1 VSQPLRDAAAR
12 DPAPQSQ
19 PEREQEGAAPMAAS
33 QALHASPHSGTAQHV
48 LALQRGAG
56 NAAVSRWLTASPQ
69 TMIARDDGP
78 ATATPPAGTGTGTGT
93 PAAPPVPRVS
103 YVFLMGDFK
112 NDNFYLAAKEYFAHK
127 VPGAVPVYDKRTL
140 ADVIAHVNAQGKP
153 VDTLFIV
160 SHANESGNLGFS
172 LDKDDLAKDKSTGDK
187 KPRTEFKEV
196 KEANDKGSLPT
207 ADVKLI
213 DAQTKVEIKGCNVG
227 RSTLMMDELDEAF
240 GGEASVTAPTHT
252 QEYRFHGNKKAG
264 VSYEENFAEMFVEE
278 VGVATKSPAELEA
291 AFKAKYAMVPTEKW
305 PALLKTVKKEDAT
318 RTLYT
323 WNGINPPEDNE
334 KSVLARI
341 EASKKWPKSQKWV
354 VSYQGRETV
363 GDMYKF
369 NVHAERVTPDGGT
382 AFEDAHIMAKIPPDD
397 ATLIAQEKAKHG
409 RPDAVNWRVKRTP
422 AGTALKLEVIAER
435 TEWVI
440 DGTIKDAAGPFHPKP
455 GDKDWLTTS
464 TYTPPPPPTPPPTT
478 P

>member
-1 VSQPLRDAAAR
+1 VPEPLRDATR
-12 DPAPQSQ
+12 DRAPQTR
-19 PEREQEGAAPMAAS
+19 PERQDARPAAPVAA
-33 QALHASPHSGTAQHV
+33 PTAAQQV

-56 NAAVSRWLTASPQ
+56 NAAVSRWLTAAPQ

-78 ATATPPAGTGTGTGT
+78 ATAAPPSGAPTAT

-103 YVFLMGDFK
+103 YVFLMGSFK

-127 VPGAVPVYDKRTL
+127 VPGAIPVYDKRTL

-172 LDKDDLAKDKSTGDK
+172 LDAADLAKDTSTGDK

-196 KEANDKGSLPT
+196 KEANDKGSLPK

-252 QEYRFHGNKKAG
+252 QEYRFHGNKKG
-264 VSYEENFAEMFVEE
+264 VVYEENFAEMFVEE
-278 VGVATKSPAELEA
+278 VGVASKSAAELAA
-291 AFKAKYAMVPTEKW
+291 AFKAKYAMVPDAKW

-323 WNGINPPEDNE
+323 WNGINPPDDNE

-341 EASKKWPKSQKWV
+341 EASKKWPKAQKWT

-369 NVHAERVTPDGGT
+369 NVHAERILPDGGT

-409 RPDAVNWRVKRTP
+409 RPDAVNWRVKRTV
-422 AGTALKLEVIAER
+422 AGTQLKLEVVAER

-440 DGTIKDAAGPFHPKP
+440 DGTIKDAAGPYHPKA
-455 GDKDWLTTS
+455 GDKDWYTTS
-464 TYTPPPPPTPPPTT
+464 TYAPPPPAPPPTPTT